1 MRVGFTGTQ
10 RGMTSVQVKALR
22 RVLASLRTA
31 GFPVTELHHGD
42 CVGADAQAHALW
54 TLGAPERPVVIHPP
68 TLALKR
74 AWCRSGRTT
83 VLRPA
88 PYLTRNRAI
97 VDATWLLCACPAQLD
112 GEALSSG
119 TWSTVRYAR
128 RIERAV
134 AIVRPDG
141 RVEWERWEGALD
153 IRSLRGAP

>member
-1 MRVGFTGTQ
+1 MRIGFTGTQ
-10 RGMTSVQVKALR
+10 SGMTSEQLQALR
-22 RVLASLRTA
+22 GVWASLHRAGHTA
-31 GFPVTELHHGD
+31 TELHHGD

-54 TLGAPERPVVIHPP
+54 SLGAPERPVVIHPP
-68 TLALKR
+68 DVSFKR
-74 AWCRSGRTT
+74 AWCSSARTT

-97 VDATWLLCACPAQLD
+97 VDATWVLCAAPRELD
-112 GEALSSG
+112 EALSSG

-141 RVEWERWEGALD
+141 KVEWERWEG
-153 IRSLRGAP
+153 GT